1 MDLREKLRRDC
12 EGGNAKPDCVEAT
25 DRKYR
30 PHVEMGKYVTEEEG
44 ETGKRKVDAHAEKR
58 TFICG
63 RRRRQRVLTTTGG
76 AQRTIQIQH
85 ALAYITTTATCQP
98 TDLWPRCW
106 FARRPA
112 VVVRTLLSR
121 QPVSR
126 VSESALDVHED
137 GVESH
142 QVRLEGEVAGVVL
155 RRTVAVLVLR
165 VAPLVALLVRELTE
179 TCTIVGLANI
189 NVNELIHIKTSMRT
203 STISI
208 RDHLFK
214 LQTTQFKLDVAKNSI
229 YLVATGTNT
238 LILLLPLTPLFT
250 SRMHFALYIS
260 KRYWLSTYT

>member
-1 MDLREKLRRDC
+1 MWTWGRSWEVTVREETQNRTVWRQLIGNIDPMLKWENMWRKKKEKLARKSLCPCR
-12 EGGNAKPDCVEAT
+12 EANIYLWKKAAAKGTNHHWWRTTYYT
-25 DRKYR
+25 D
-30 PHVEMGKYVTEEEG
+30 T
-44 ETGKRKVDAHAEKR
+44 A
-58 TFICG
+58 
-63 RRRRQRVLTTTGG
+63 LT
-76 AQRTIQIQH
+76 
-85 ALAYITTTATCQP
+85 YITTTTTCQP

-179 TCTIVGLANI
+179 TCTVVGLLNI

-229 YLVATGTNT
+229 YLVATGTNI

-260 KRYWLSTYT
+260 KRYWRSTYT